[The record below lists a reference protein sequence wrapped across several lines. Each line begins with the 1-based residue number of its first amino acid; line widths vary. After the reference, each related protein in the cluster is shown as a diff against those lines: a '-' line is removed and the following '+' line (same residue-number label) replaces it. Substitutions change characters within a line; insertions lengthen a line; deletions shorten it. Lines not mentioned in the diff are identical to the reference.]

1 MNFAKLKMK
10 TNRHAN
16 VSWLTLSLVLISQ
29 CAAAQGAP
37 AETAVSPAAAMIVKA
52 PDSVRQWEVLASD
65 VTLAKTFERW
75 AAIAGYRM
83 KWDAAR
89 SFLIDGPNTFQG
101 TFEDAV
107 AGVLSTPG
115 IRLGDYPLEA
125 CIYTNTRPLVRITRQ
140 GEQIREC
147 EAVTSAK

>member
-1 MNFAKLKMK
+1 MK
-10 TNRHAN
+10 TNRYAN
-16 VSWLTLSLVLISQ
+16 ASLFTLSLVLISQ
-29 CAAAQGAP
+29 CAAAQGVP
-37 AETAVSPAAAMIVKA
+37 AGTALPPSTEIVVKA
-52 PDSVRQWEVLASD
+52 STDSVRQWEVLTTD

-83 KWDAAR
+83 KWDATR

-107 AGVLSTPG
+107 AAVLATPG
-115 IRLGDYPLEA
+115 IQMGDYPLEA

-140 GEQIREC
+140 GEQTREC
-147 EAVTSAK
+147 EAVTTAK